1 MPGPE
6 KWYLLLVLFSADLD
20 GLKGLSRRG
29 S

>member
-1 MPGPE
+1 MPRPK

-20 GLKGLSRRG
+20 GLKGLSGGG